1 MSNDVTKMAQDIQ
14 ERVRELAYLMW
25 ESAGRLQG
33 LAMQYWLDAEKE
45 VIATVQAA
53 ETRIAP
59 KPGKAVTPVEK
70 ATAENTQKKP
80 K

>member
-1 MSNDVTKMAQDIQ
+1 MSNDVTKKAQDIQ
-14 ERVRELAYLMW
+14 DRIRDLAYLMW

-45 VIATVQAA
+45 VIATVQAV
-53 ETRIAP
+53 ETKIAA
-59 KPGKAVTPVEK
+59 KPEK
-70 ATAENTQKKP
+70 AITTGEKETAEKPPKKT

>member
-1 MSNDVTKMAQDIQ
+1 MSNDVTKMTQDIQ
-14 ERVRELAYLMW
+14 ERIRELAYLMW

-53 ETRIAP
+53 ETTIAP
-59 KPGKAVTPVEK
+59 KPEEAVKSGEK
-70 ATAENTQKKP
+70 ATAEKTPKKT